1 LAAAATVALRESTS
15 VRGGSSAAG
24 AGRHVAEPRA
34 SRGARSAPSGVGVCG
49 QPGQQAGTRAGEGQM
64 DDHGTAGR

>member
-1 LAAAATVALRESTS
+1 MAAAATVALRGSTS
-15 VRGGSSAAG
+15 ARGGATATG
-24 AGRHVAEPRA
+24 AEGHVAEPRE
-34 SRGARSAPSGVGVCG
+34 GARSAPSGVGVWG